1 MNITDYLVIAAVII
15 SAAIGSLRGF
25 LREAVAVAT
34 WFIALFI
41 AWHFSE
47 LIEPHLGGVL
57 AASHI
62 KPWAARVIIVVL
74 VLLVGA
80 GIGTMVSHYVRLS
93 IFSGM
98 DRFLGFVFGT
108 VRGLVLLG
116 VFVILGQ
123 LPRLDEERWWSQSLL
138 IPYGASI
145 ANGLRML
152 VGEERV
158 RHAGRVTVRA

>member
-34 WFIALFI
+34 WFIALFV

-62 KPWAARVIIVVL
+62 KPWAARVIIVVF

-80 GIGTMVSHYVRLS
+80 GIGTMVAHYVRLS

-98 DRFLGFVFGT
+98 DRFLA
-108 VRGLVLLG
+108 GL
-116 VFVILGQ
+116 
-123 LPRLDEERWWSQSLL
+123 
-138 IPYGASI
+138 A
-145 ANGLRML
+145 
-152 VGEERV
+152 ERV
-158 RHAGRVTVRA
+158 AVPGNRG